1 MPRANKHC
9 CEEKVKL
16 TLRKLG
22 HAKCSYDRKPHEKEG
37 MWLNDAIGEK
47 IFEDTKMYRVCDCFI
62 RRNIR
67 SIDHGKRRS
76 TIRIQNNQPYSVG
89 AVNVSVAGEEIPQ
102 ISLRPT
108 KGLQPSKVDCTLS
121 DFI

>member
-37 MWLNDAIGEK
+37 MWLNDVIGK
-47 IFEDTKMYRVCDCFI
+47 KSLKRGG
-62 RRNIR
+62 NIE
-67 SIDHGKRRS
+67 SA
-76 TIRIQNNQPYSVG
+76 TN
-89 AVNVSVAGEEIPQ
+89 
-102 ISLRPT
+102 L
-108 KGLQPSKVDCTLS
+108 
-121 DFI
+121 